1 MSLPLITSQ
10 QITAYLLSKNLGIEV
25 FDEFPQDKTQARY
38 GVYVNDPAGG
48 NRTPYSLAV
57 RYGGNIYVVEDQ
69 MRIIYVTFQGDK
81 KRDAMV
87 NAIQSIVEDNTLL
100 DGYHE
105 RDFTMNQEYINRAE
119 YRTYDFTLKRLEFQ

>member
-1 MSLPLITSQ
+1 MSLPLFTSQ
-10 QITAYLLSKNLGIEV
+10 QVTAYLLSKKLGIEV

-38 GVYVNDPAGG
+38 GVYVNDPAAGQ
-48 NRTPYSLAV
+48 RTPYSLAV
-57 RYGGNIYVVEDQ
+57 RYGGNIYVVQDM

-81 KRDAMV
+81 NRDAMV

-105 RDFTMNQEYINRAE
+105 RDFTMNQEYVNRAE
-119 YRTYDFTLKRLEFQ
+119 YRTYDFTLSRLEFQ

>member
-10 QITAYLLSKNLGIEV
+10 QITDYLLSKKLGIEV

-48 NRTPYSLAV
+48 VRTPYSLAV

-87 NAIQSIVEDNTLL
+87 DAIQSIVENNTLL

-105 RDFTMNQEYINRAE
+105 RDFTMSQEYVNRAE
-119 YRTYDFTLKRLEFQ
+119 YRTYDFILKRLEFQ